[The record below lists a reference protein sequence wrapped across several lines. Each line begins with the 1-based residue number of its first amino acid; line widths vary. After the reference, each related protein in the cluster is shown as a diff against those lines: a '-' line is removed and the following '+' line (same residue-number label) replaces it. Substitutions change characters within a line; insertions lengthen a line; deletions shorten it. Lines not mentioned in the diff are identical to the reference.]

1 MELLMKTFKSFIVE
15 KKKATIT
22 KKESYRG
29 RTTADV
35 EYNVHDENGRHI
47 RTTKTKKEAK
57 MWKDIAHLNS
67 LSDNDVADLFAKEF
81 ANIK

>member
-1 MELLMKTFKSFIVE
+1 MKSFKHFIVE
-15 KKKATIT
+15 QKNATIT

-35 EYNVHDENGRHI
+35 EYQVHDETGRHI

-57 MWKDIAHLNS
+57 MWKDMHE
-67 LSDNDVADLFAKEF
+67 LSKEQMHD
-81 ANIK
+81 KYPELRPK